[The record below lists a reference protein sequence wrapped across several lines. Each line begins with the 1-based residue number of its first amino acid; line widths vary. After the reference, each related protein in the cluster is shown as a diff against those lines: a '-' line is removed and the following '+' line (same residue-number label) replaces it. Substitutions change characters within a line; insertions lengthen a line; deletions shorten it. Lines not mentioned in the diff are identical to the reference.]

1 MKRTAAS
8 PTPDATAPSRLP
20 GWLRTHAL
28 QVAVLGSVVLA
39 LAIPGTVALVVER
52 QLAERQAR
60 AELQHDVERTA
71 DVLAASLTSPM
82 WEFSVDSAEAIVRA
96 MIVDERFVSITVTE
110 AATGRTFVELRRQ
123 AGGAGATLSQRRS
136 ILREDQPIGT
146 VDVVMTVDPYLEEAR
161 ARLNRSVLQLSAILL
176 AALGAIV
183 FVLRRMLLAP
193 IRQLEAEAH
202 RIADEELAAPV
213 AARGDN
219 ELGRVAQAME
229 YMRQRL
235 LDTFGELQEKNQLL
249 VEQAVTL
256 ESRVN
261 DRTTALSVANSEL
274 QQTLHSLQSAQ
285 ASLVEAEKLA
295 SLGRLVAG
303 VAHELNTPIG
313 NAVTVTSTME
323 DLDQQLAA
331 MLHSGPI
338 RRSSLEELIGRLHDG
353 HEITIRNLHRA
364 AEIIH
369 SFKQVSIDQT
379 TDMRRT
385 FDLKTM
391 IEEVL
396 TSIQPSFKHT
406 PYRIETSLEP
416 GIRMDSFP
424 GPLGQVITNLALNA
438 MIHAFAGRHSGAVQI
453 EAQRCGDDRARIV
466 CRDDGAGM
474 DEATLR
480 KIFDPFFT
488 TKMGQGGTGLGLH
501 IVHTIVTG
509 LLGGSI
515 EVKSQPDQG
524 SEFVIVLPLRAAE
537 PLAS

>member
-1 MKRTAAS
+1 MKPTATS
-8 PTPDATAPSRLP
+8 PTPDVTAPSRLP

-39 LAIPGTVALVVER
+39 LVIPGTVALVVER

-123 AGGAGATLSQRRS
+123 AGGAGGTLSQRRS

-146 VDVVMTVDPYLEEAR
+146 VDVVMTVDPYLEAAR

-176 AALGAIV
+176 TALGAIV

-229 YMRQRL
+229 YMRRRL

-313 NAVTVTSTME
+313 NAVTVASTME
-323 DLDQQLAA
+323 DLDQQLTA

-338 RRSSLEELIGRLHDG
+338 RRSSLEDLIARLHDG

-438 MIHAFAGRHSGAVQI
+438 MIHAFPGRHSGVVQI
-453 EAQRCGDDRARIV
+453 ETRRHGDDRARIA
-466 CRDDGAGM
+466 CRDDGSGM

-509 LLGGSI
+509 LLSGSI
-515 EVKSQPDQG
+515 EVKSQPGQG
-524 SEFVIVLPLRAAE
+524 TEFVIVLPLQAAE

>member
-1 MKRTAAS
+1 MKPTAAS
-8 PTPDATAPSRLP
+8 PTPDVTAPSRLP

-39 LAIPGTVALVVER
+39 LVIPGTVALVVER

-123 AGGAGATLSQRRS
+123 AGGAGGTLSQRRS

-146 VDVVMTVDPYLEEAR
+146 VDVVMTVDPYLEAAR

-176 AALGAIV
+176 TALGAIV

-229 YMRQRL
+229 YMRRRL

-313 NAVTVTSTME
+313 NAVTVASTME
-323 DLDQQLAA
+323 DLDQQLTA

-338 RRSSLEELIGRLHDG
+338 RRSSLEDLIARLHDG

-438 MIHAFAGRHSGAVQI
+438 MIHAFPGHHSGVVQI
-453 EAQRCGDDRARIV
+453 ETRRHGDDRARIV
-466 CRDDGAGM
+466 CRDDGSGM
-474 DEATLR
+474 DEVTLR

-509 LLGGSI
+509 LLSGSI
-515 EVKSQPDQG
+515 EVKSQPGQG
-524 SEFVIVLPLRAAE
+524 TEFVIVLPLQAAE